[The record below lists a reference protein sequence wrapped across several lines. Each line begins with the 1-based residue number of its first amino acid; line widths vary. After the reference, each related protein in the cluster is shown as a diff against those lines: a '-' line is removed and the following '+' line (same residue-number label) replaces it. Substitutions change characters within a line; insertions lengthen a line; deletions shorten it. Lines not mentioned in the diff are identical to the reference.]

1 MTNTI
6 SRLRLDLKYG
16 PRFLPSARNKR
27 EGREN
32 RPRSRHCERRALL
45 VYRGSELPAKP
56 LPRYNRWGGKVKQ
69 GRVRAASQ
77 ETCLGVQGHIVLS
90 R

>member
-1 MTNTI
+1 M
-6 SRLRLDLKYG
+6 YG

-45 VYRGSELPAKP
+45 RLSGVRFPGEATALIYD
-56 LPRYNRWGGKVKQ
+56 WGGKVMQ
-69 GRVRAASQ
+69 GREHAASQ
-77 ETCLGVQGHIVLS
+77 ETCLGSRGRIVFM